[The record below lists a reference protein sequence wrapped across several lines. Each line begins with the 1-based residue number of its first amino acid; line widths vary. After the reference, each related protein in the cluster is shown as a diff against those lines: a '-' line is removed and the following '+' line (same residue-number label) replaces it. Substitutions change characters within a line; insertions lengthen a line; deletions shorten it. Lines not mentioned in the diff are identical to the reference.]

1 MSDLS
6 KKQYLQFRNMLY
18 FLADSISDS
27 SVDMSIY
34 LFRGSP
40 NAKGLSFN
48 IGIDNED
55 IITLYSFK
63 GDATYCRFNYEYRGI
78 QYVYSALSG
87 DDKSIKLNDVLLR
100 LYSIL
105 EHHVS
110 FVSLRVTDKDKKE
123 QFIDRYSNYWE
134 MRKNTENKIKIG
146 NYTDVISLYTVSFD
160 DDAHKSNIKFIN
172 DLLFNGILLLS
183 DIDDV
188 IELNDYLS
196 GSEDI

>member
-6 KKQYLQFRNMLY
+6 KKQYLHLRNMLY

-27 SVDMSIY
+27 SVGMSIY

-40 NAKGLSFN
+40 NAKGLSFS

-123 QFIDRYSNYWE
+123 QFINRYSNYWE

-172 DLLFNGILLLS
+172 DLLLNGVLLLS

>member
-1 MSDLS
+1 MGELS
-6 KKQYLQFRNMLY
+6 KKQYLHFRNMLY

-27 SVDMSIY
+27 SVDMSDY
-34 LFRGSP
+34 TFRCS
-40 NAKGLSFN
+40 NTKGLSFN

-55 IITLYSFK
+55 IVTLYSFK

-78 QYVYSALSG
+78 QYVYSALRG
-87 DDKSIKLNDVLLR
+87 DDKSMKLDDVLLR

-110 FVSLRVTDKDKKE
+110 LLVLRFTDKDKKE
-123 QFIDRYSNYWE
+123 QFIDRYSKYWE
-134 MRKNTENKIKIG
+134 MRKNTENKIKVG
-146 NYTDVISLYTVSFD
+146 NYTDVLSLYTVSFD
-160 DDAHKSNIKFIN
+160 DDAHKSNIEFVN

-188 IELNDYLS
+188 RELNEYLIG
-196 GSEDI
+196 GSIDI